1 MTSRKTLSLRH
12 RERPSVLLDRH
23 REEIRA
29 IVERHR
35 GTNPRVFGSVARGED
50 KRTSDLDLLID
61 HRPDSVM
68 SLLDLSAIHCEV
80 EDLLGVPVQV
90 LTPASL
96 AAHIRAAAEREA
108 RSI

>member
-1 MTSRKTLSLRH
+1 
-12 RERPSVLLDRH
+12 VLLDRH

-29 IVERHR
+29 IVERHK
-35 GTNPRVFGSVARGED
+35 GANPRVFGSVARGED
-50 KRTSDLDLLID
+50 RRTSDLDLLID
-61 HRPDSVM
+61 HRPGSVM
-68 SLLDLSAIHCEV
+68 SLFDLSAIHCEV

-96 AAHIRAAAEREA
+96 AANVRAVAEREA

>member
-1 MTSRKTLSLRH
+1 MKSRKTLSLRH

-23 REEIRA
+23 REEVHA
-29 IVERHR
+29 IVERHK

-50 KRTSDLDLLID
+50 GRTSDLDLLVD
-61 HRPDSVM
+61 HRPGSVM
-68 SLLDLSAIHCEV
+68 SLFDLSAIHCEV

-96 AAHIRAAAEREA
+96 AANVRAVAEREA
-108 RSI
+108 RAI